1 MPRTLCLLA
10 LFSVFAAAPA
20 QAADKAAE
28 KSKGKSSNAAERAV
42 QNTSRKAEGVADRAT
57 GATARGVKK
66 GEKAVN
72 NTGQKTGEWL
82 KDKTN

>member
-1 MPRTLCLLA
+1 MPRTLCLLFLLGA
-10 LFSVFAAAPA
+10 IATAPT
-20 QAADKAAE
+20 QAADKDAE

-42 QNTSRKAEGVADRAT
+42 QNTSRKAENVADRAT
-57 GATARGVKK
+57 GATGRGIKK

-72 NTGQKTGEWL
+72 NAGEKTGKWL